1 MKVKERLEAWASD
14 GVSSCGSPKP
24 SGSHSTPVTEA
35 LSAPAHFKDEETEE
49 SKVHCPTL
57 MRLVSDGT
65 QELTRNS
72 EWSERRARAGTAKP
86 EGGKPLPGDVLVP
99 SSGSVRSVP
108 KSPPSVSGLQ
118 SYFRTIHMACNRTS
132 SGEGGYGPQ
141 PCRSWDP
148 W

>member
-1 MKVKERLEAWASD
+1 MDV
-14 GVSSCGSPKP
+14 
-24 SGSHSTPVTEA
+24 
-35 LSAPAHFKDEETEE
+35 
-49 SKVHCPTL
+49 
-57 MRLVSDGT
+57 
-65 QELTRNS
+65 TRNS

-86 EGGKPLPGDVLVP
+86 GGGKPLSGDVLVP

-118 SYFRTIHMACNRTS
+118 SYFRRIHMAYKRMS

-148 W
+148 WQRRSLVTEGPYPDAVV